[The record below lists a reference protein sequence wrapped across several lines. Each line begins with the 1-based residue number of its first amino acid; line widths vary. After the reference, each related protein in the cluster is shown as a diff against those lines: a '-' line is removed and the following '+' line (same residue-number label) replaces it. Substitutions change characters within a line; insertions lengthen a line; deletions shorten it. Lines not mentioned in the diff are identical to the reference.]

1 MQGITVFQVG
11 LGLWLR
17 MGLLQTTTALYV
29 ISKSRW
35 QQRGRFEELPLRL
48 LVGMTRLEFQNFSG
62 LAQNYTHTHT
72 HSTNTTNSI
81 YITLAYSIYSRS

>member
-1 MQGITVFQVG
+1 MIEK
-11 LGLWLR
+11 
-17 MGLLQTTTALYV
+17 GLLQTTTALYV

-35 QQRGRFEELPLRL
+35 QRRGRFEELPLRL

-72 HSTNTTNSI
+72 QHKHNQYYI
-81 YITLAYSIYSRS
+81 YYTS